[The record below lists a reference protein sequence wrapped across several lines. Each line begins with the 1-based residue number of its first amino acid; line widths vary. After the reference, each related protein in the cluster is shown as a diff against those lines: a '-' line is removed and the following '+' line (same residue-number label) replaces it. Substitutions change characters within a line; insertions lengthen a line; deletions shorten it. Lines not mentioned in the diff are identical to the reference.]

1 MKKIHEITFG
11 ARTAKVYRDSNWNE
25 YRVRLYVR
33 GRLDEAAD
41 YFTDDKQ
48 DAISTAAKMVRQQV
62 VQEKSHE

>member
-25 YRVRLYVR
+25 YRVRLYAR

-48 DAISTAAKMVRQQV
+48 DAIDTAAAMVRQNPV
-62 VQEKSHE
+62 

>member
-25 YRVRLYVR
+25 YRVRLYAR
-33 GRLDEAAD
+33 GRLDEATD

-48 DAISTAAKMVRQQV
+48 DAIDTAAAMVRQKLV
-62 VQEKSHE
+62 